1 MRINGNVNWQVLID
15 KGVSIDEIKLYGEM
29 ESNEALDE
37 SFIEESFSEL
47 EAVITKVCQQFW
59 DLDVFLVFPLQL
71 LW

>member
-47 EAVITKVCQQFW
+47 EAVITKVCQQF
-59 DLDVFLVFPLQL
+59 
-71 LW
+71 

>member
-29 ESNEALDE
+29 ESDEALDE

-47 EAVITKVCQQFW
+47 EAVITKVCQQF
-59 DLDVFLVFPLQL
+59 
-71 LW
+71 